1 MTSVK
6 GSLVRCKSCTYE
18 SLVSRV
24 PLTIL
29 PFDSRS
35 LGQFNSITCRVN
47 LGEIVWCDS
56 VLWIRV
62 INLSFMLVAPSA
74 VKVADPKCCKYHQ
87 RYFAWIQLKHIET
100 FDLRTLIFPARR
112 HSECQVEYCLCLTV
126 TLGMTEEELQRC
138 RQERYHAISTK
149 GVTLGISSCIYI
161 VYRCLSCILYDVCFE
176 YFFHQNDPQRRYHTF
191 SINLIS
197 TWFWY
202 FHLILVQTEIWDF
215 IPGERTT
222 TESLVPS
229 STFARSEAARS
240 AEKHIELHQALKTK
254 TWSSTGIEISNKMT
268 PISSN
273 IIQYPTISMTVGNS
287 EWTGGSRQES
297 SASPTSLSDLLDES
311 AGCFFSCF

>member
-62 INLSFMLVAPSA
+62 INLSFILVAPSA

-161 VYRCLSCILYDVCFE
+161 
-176 YFFHQNDPQRRYHTF
+176 
-191 SINLIS
+191 
-197 TWFWY
+197 
-202 FHLILVQTEIWDF
+202 
-215 IPGERTT
+215 
-222 TESLVPS
+222 
-229 STFARSEAARS
+229 
-240 AEKHIELHQALKTK
+240 
-254 TWSSTGIEISNKMT
+254 
-268 PISSN
+268 
-273 IIQYPTISMTVGNS
+273 
-287 EWTGGSRQES
+287 
-297 SASPTSLSDLLDES
+297 
-311 AGCFFSCF
+311 